1 MARCPSCPLS
11 LTSVPEKAKKGFD
24 TLKKLRPEGPF
35 MNGEY
40 WDGWFDH
47 WGSAH
52 ASTNAQQ
59 QATSSIGFS
68 AKDIP
73 SVSTCSTAEQVL
85 DG

>member
-1 MARCPSCPLS
+1 
-11 LTSVPEKAKKGFD
+11 
-24 TLKKLRPEGPF
+24 

-59 QATSSIGFS
+59 QADELDWIS
-68 AKDIP
+68 AKDI
-73 SVSTCSTAEQVL
+73 SISIYMSTAEQVL